1 MKMDKKKKI
10 PYEDLCRGMKTF
22 WIVWAVVNFVL
33 AILFAFT
40 DIDWYGIGMSCL
52 FAVCQIDICNLKED
66 IRRLEQR
73 DERN

>member
-1 MKMDKKKKI
+1 
-10 PYEDLCRGMKTF
+10 MKTF

-40 DIDWYGIGMSCL
+40 DIDWYGSGMSCL

-73 DERN
+73 DERNQMDSRR

>member
-1 MKMDKKKKI
+1 
-10 PYEDLCRGMKTF
+10 MKTL

-40 DIDWYGIGMSCL
+40 DREWYGSGMSCL

-66 IRRLEQR
+66 IHRLEQR
-73 DERN
+73 E